1 MGRMKKKTK
10 SLWAGML
17 LLSALTI
24 LSLSCKREV
33 DDVILPGDSVV
44 FKASA
49 DYVNGPE
56 TKTTYSG
63 VEYGGKER
71 IDWVSGDK
79 IRILSDKARHPGGA
93 AWSDYQVTGVTPG
106 TGSNQPISY
115 ASIKNVGD
123 NGLHWGSGTHKF
135 YAVYPSPAANSNIS
149 INDNVANI
157 TLPKSQLQAAQMDYA
172 YMFAAVQ
179 TAEKATVNLSFK
191 PMFTAFQFQVRSDE
205 EASMTITSF
214 SLSTG
219 ENKAM
224 TGSCRATITA
234 ATNSTAST
242 AVYSNFTAYN
252 ASSGNNTITVDMGAG
267 VTVTPSTYATI
278 TVFALPQDYSQLTAS
293 FTTSTGDTKSLKLQQ
308 ADGTWVNFT
317 ACHKYNING
326 LGLPGGGWTYT
337 VSDIDDIIRTGEEVL
352 YDYSKDVTVTVRRS
366 RTNGTTTENIP
377 WKAYFTAAS
386 DPTAVV
392 GASAVGQSWS
402 ETPLQDAD
410 GNDWLS
416 LSAYSGDGNANNVKV
431 SLAGNEL
438 PPSAIDL
445 MVNAQAMTT
454 AMNANNLGTIDVS
467 RLKFNGTTFA
477 YRGSN
482 PANTANCYVINGYG
496 TFYIPLVYG
505 NGVQNG
511 SAANAY
517 VGTTGTDCLETFVN
531 ADGQPI
537 TSDFILQDAN
547 LTKSGQYEARIVW
560 QDVAPGFQIIRD
572 SDVAYVPAGSSEL
585 SSVAALN
592 CAYLKFQVRQYQS
605 AISGKGIKPGNAVIA
620 LYDKGEDKILWSWHI
635 WFTNEQFSTFPL
647 SWELSKWSW
656 DDWQYHSYDGQDI
669 HLSSLLGWTP
679 PISYLSAQVNMRSQ
693 KVIITSE
700 ETNRIVCVFNV
711 VMETYDSPGHVG
723 LFYSATTYQEG
734 RKDPLIGCGT
744 EYGFRRVASKF
755 YNVLIPNPNSP
766 GYYKINVSTD
776 GLQSSGET
784 KEKVLGF
791 HIRKPYG
798 FVPERANNSPTG
810 GGLHYKYYNL
820 WSARTDVEVIPAP
833 LKTIYDPSPAGFRV
847 PGSLSYQSIPNYN
860 SPGTLPS
867 NLSYIPPSGEM
878 PYGIEVELSTVV
890 RLYFASGIPLSIEG
904 ITYFDGQTA
913 SWDTS
918 AMTFY
923 HTDYVSGGSSYGYE
937 GCYARWHIDAGLTY
951 LYRTSINMGTCTS
964 VISPVQ
970 DD

>member
-1 MGRMKKKTK
+1 MGRMMKKTK
-10 SLWAGML
+10 SPWAGML

-93 AWSDYQVTGVTPG
+93 SWSDYQVTGVTPG

-179 TAEKATVNLSFK
+179 TAAKATVNLSFK

-252 ASSGNNTITVDMGAG
+252 ASSGNNTITVDMGVG
-267 VTVTPSTYATI
+267 ITVTPSSYATI

-337 VSDIDDIIRTGEEVL
+337 ASDIDDIIRTGEEVL

-402 ETPLQDAD
+402 EVPLQDAD

-416 LSAYSGDGNANNVKV
+416 LSAYTGTGNANNVKV

-438 PPSAIDL
+438 PPSAINL
-445 MVNAQAMTT
+445 MVDAQAMTT
-454 AMNANNLGTIDVS
+454 AMSANNLGTIDLS
-467 RLKFNGTTFA
+467 RMKFNGSTFA
-477 YRGSN
+477 YRSSN

-547 LTKSGQYEARIVW
+547 LTKSGEYEARIVW
-560 QDVAPGFQIIRD
+560 QDVAPGYQIIRE
-572 SDVAYVPAGSSEL
+572 SDVVYVPAGSSEL
-585 SSVAALN
+585 SGVAALN

-605 AISGKGIKPGNAVIA
+605 QVSGRGIKPGNAVIA
-620 LYDKGEDKILWSWHI
+620 LYDKGEDKILWSWHL
-635 WFTNEQFSTFPL
+635 WFTNETFSLCTLPEFLYTYSPNSERMSFL
-647 SWELSKWSW
+647 KCS
-656 DDWQYHSYDGQDI
+656 
-669 HLSSLLGWTP
+669 LGWIP
-679 PISYLSAQVNMRSQ
+679 PISYRGSSVSRRSQ
-693 KVIITSE
+693 KVIIVAS
-700 ETNRIVCVFNV
+700 NIVRIVFNV
-711 VMETYDSPGHVG
+711 ICNPYSVDDSVDRYYGG
-723 LFYSATTYQEG
+723 LWYFFG
-734 RKDPLIGCGT
+734 RKDPLIAPRT
-744 EYGFRRVASKF
+744 HSDLNALYPIFREKRITIDNTYRYDGFF
-755 YNVLIPNPNSP
+755 YNYTSGVDFNSIEERMMITIRNPVAWE
-766 GYYKINVSTD
+766 Y
-776 GLQSSGET
+776 LQN
-784 KEKVLGF
+784 L
-791 HIRKPYG
+791 RNLKP
-798 FVPERANNSPTG
+798 
-810 GGLHYKYYNL
+810 YNL
-820 WSARTDVEVIPAP
+820 WSANYKLPIENSR
-833 LKTIYDPSPAGFRV
+833 KTIYDPSPVGFKV
-847 PGSLSYQSIPNYN
+847 PNPINVLSTLRMDINQLGYSLEPAEGEYPPYFKLSDDLSVLKKYADNMLNKGKGFARSYQFFSNCIKGDIENIRFSFSTSQASDGVIYFVFDPR
-860 SPGTLPS
+860 GTTT
-867 NLSYIPPSGEM
+867 SGM
-878 PYGIEVELSTVV
+878 
-890 RLYFASGIPLSIEG
+890 
-904 ITYFDGQTA
+904 
-913 SWDTS
+913 
-918 AMTFY
+918 
-923 HTDYVSGGSSYGYE
+923 
-937 GCYARWHIDAGLTY
+937 
-951 LYRTSINMGTCTS
+951 S
-964 VISPVQ
+964 VIPCLEY
-970 DD
+970 

>member
-1 MGRMKKKTK
+1 MGRMMKKTK

-93 AWSDYQVTGVTPG
+93 SWSDYQVTGVTAG

-179 TAEKATVNLSFK
+179 TAAKATVNLSFK

-224 TGSCRATITA
+224 TGTCRATITA

-242 AVYSNFTAYN
+242 AAYSNFTAYN

-278 TVFALPQDYSQLTAS
+278 TVFAMPQDYSQLTAS

-317 ACHKYNING
+317 ACHKYNINA
-326 LGLPGGGWTYT
+326 LALPGGGWTYT
-337 VSDIDDIIRTGEEVL
+337 VSDIEDIIRTGEEVL
-352 YDYSKDVTVTVRRS
+352 YDYSKDVTVTVQRS
-366 RTNGTTTENIP
+366 RTGTTEGIP

-392 GASAVGQSWS
+392 GASAVGQNWS
-402 ETPLQDAD
+402 EVPLQDAD

-416 LSAYSGDGNANNVKV
+416 LSAYTGNGNANNVKV

-438 PPSAIDL
+438 PPTAIDL
-445 MVNAQAMTT
+445 MVDAQAMTT
-454 AMNANNLGTIDVS
+454 AMSANNLGTIDLS
-467 RLKFNGTTFA
+467 RMKFNGSTFA

-547 LTKSGQYEARIVW
+547 LTKSGEYEARIVW
-560 QDVAPGFQIIRD
+560 QDVAAGFQIIRD
-572 SDVAYVPAGSSEL
+572 SDVAYVPVGSSEL
-585 SSVAALN
+585 SGVAALN
-592 CAYLKFQVRQYQS
+592 CAYLKFRVRQYQS
-605 AISGKGIKPGNAVIA
+605 QVSGKGIKPGNAVIA

-635 WFTNEQFSTFPL
+635 WFTNETFHTWDMAGTNIYPNFRNFL
-647 SWELSKWSW
+647 SCV
-656 DDWQYHSYDGQDI
+656 I
-669 HLSSLLGWTP
+669 GWTP
-679 PISYLSAQVNMRSQ
+679 PISYLNAAVPQRTQRVLIVNLETK
-693 KVIITSE
+693 KV
-700 ETNRIVCVFNV
+700 
-711 VMETYDSPGHVG
+711 
-723 LFYSATTYQEG
+723 ATAFDVIQHKFERASIQSFDYAPVTFQWG
-734 RKDPLIGCGT
+734 RKDPFISGT
-744 EYGFRRVASKF
+744 GQPSDRFYGER
-755 YNVLIPNPNSP
+755 
-766 GYYKINVSTD
+766 GYYRPY
-776 GLQSSGET
+776 SS
-784 KEKVLGF
+784 LYYDI
-791 HIRKPYG
+791 IRNR
-798 FVPERANNSPTG
+798 E
-810 GGLHYKYYNL
+810 YYNL
-820 WSARTDVEVIPAP
+820 KLTSWEDGDFESFIGLRIRNPQYPEYLSSQRQERVNGELIYYNQKTRHCNLWGPSRSINVFIPDT
-833 LKTIYDPSPAGFRV
+833 KTIYDPSPAGFRIPGLAETIECPSEQYQEV
-847 PGSLSYQSIPNYN
+847 PSPIRDRVFLSYLNDVILYSHR
-860 SPGTLPS
+860 LPS
-867 NLSYIPPSGEM
+867 FYGFIRKYDEGRLGVSTTNLIFLNCSTKLPYSRYEEIDLNVYNELKFFSGEAHWGFG
-878 PYGIEVELSTVV
+878 PNNSCWIIQE
-890 RLYFASGIPLSIEG
+890 
-904 ITYFDGQTA
+904 
-913 SWDTS
+913 
-918 AMTFY
+918 
-923 HTDYVSGGSSYGYE
+923 
-937 GCYARWHIDAGLTY
+937 
-951 LYRTSINMGTCTS
+951 
-964 VISPVQ
+964 
-970 DD
+970 